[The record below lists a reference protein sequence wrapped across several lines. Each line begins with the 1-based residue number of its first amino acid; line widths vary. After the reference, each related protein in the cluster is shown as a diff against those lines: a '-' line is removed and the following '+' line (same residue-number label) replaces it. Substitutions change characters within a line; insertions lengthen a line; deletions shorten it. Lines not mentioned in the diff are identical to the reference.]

1 MQSGTLF
8 RRPDVVH
15 TRSRRGRPIRAECRA
30 MDVPSPTPRR
40 VSKPRWLDVRLVLG
54 IVLVLAAVLVGAVVI
69 SRAKHTEKQVAVTHD
84 LAAGSTLRNDDL
96 AAVDVRLPDSAHVYL
111 DDPASAI
118 GKVVNEPIGQGEL
131 LPTAALDLTR
141 GQRIVVWLSTDRCP
155 SVVLLPDVT
164 VQDVHA
170 ADSGTFAT
178 VGTGQSVVLSMTPDL
193 ADRVVTAL
201 AMTDATIRAGVL
213 TGTERSQSGR
223 LANVAACATS

>member
-1 MQSGTLF
+1 
-8 RRPDVVH
+8 
-15 TRSRRGRPIRAECRA
+15 

-54 IVLVLAAVLVGAVVI
+54 VLLVLAAVLVGALVV
-69 SRAKHTEKQVAVTHD
+69 SSAKHTEKQVAVTHD
-84 LAAGSTLRNDDL
+84 LAAGSTLRSDDL

-111 DDPASAI
+111 ADPARAI
-118 GKVVNEPIGQGEL
+118 GKVLNEPLAQGEL
-131 LPTAALDLTR
+131 LPAAALEPARPRTTVDVPFAADSAPKLTR
-141 GQRIVVWLSTDRCP
+141 GQRIVVWLSTERCP

-178 VGTGQSVVLSMTPDL
+178 VGTGQSVVLSVTPDL

-201 AMTDATIRAGVL
+201 AMKDATIRAGVL
-213 TGTERSQSGR
+213 SGTARSPSNA